1 MVVASSR
8 VPPQNAGLDSLWLG
22 GTVPELIEFSSSSQK
37 RRRPIQQ
44 NDMGSQ
50 RCPVSNEQNVMGRV
64 GADCAGNN
72 ANTAEP
78 GGLCRVSNARI
89 VRDHV
94 GSDCTNDVA
103 PAASLVQQDS
113 SVIGVHSN
121 LNAPQIPGEHAARQP
136 VSMSDEGSSSIQ
148 NEGLD
153 FVEANKESAKITDL
167 WFTYLKSDFKKGG
180 WIPEEHTLLCEASK
194 WNEMMN
200 EGKHIRIGWM
210 KRAGVKQQEEFHL
223 ALFRSINRQNLLV
236 DRIFD
241 VFDVKRNGII
251 EFGEFLRSLRV
262 FYPNAPSR
270 R

>member
-22 GTVPELIEFSSSSQK
+22 GTVPELIEFSSSSRK

-64 GADCAGNN
+64 GADCAGDRRMQIQL
-72 ANTAEP
+72 EP

-148 NEGLD
+148 NEGIT
-153 FVEANKESAKITDL
+153 SAYADL
-167 WFTYLKSDFKKGG
+167 GSDF
-180 WIPEEHTLLCEASK
+180 H
-194 WNEMMN
+194 
-200 EGKHIRIGWM
+200 
-210 KRAGVKQQEEFHL
+210 QQ
-223 ALFRSINRQNLLV
+223 NQ
-236 DRIFD
+236 
-241 VFDVKRNGII
+241 
-251 EFGEFLRSLRV
+251 
-262 FYPNAPSR
+262 
-270 R
+270 